1 MVDPE
6 NPKSHSQYCQ
16 RGLQKFSLCIQPM
29 HWDNLRHFL
38 AVARTGSLSGAGRL
52 LRVNPATVSRHIE
65 QLEQELETRLFL
77 REPSGYVRTSAGE
90 RLMARAEAL
99 EQEVLACQATVASE
113 TDVAGRVLVTATET
127 LASAFVLRHL
137 PALRSAYPA
146 LRVELIRT
154 EQTLNLSLREA
165 DIALRLARPH
175 QLGLRA
181 RRIARLDFGL
191 YASPAWI
198 EQFGSPRESSDLKN
212 CDVIDWVDERPD
224 YPAIRWF
231 IQATDTSR
239 VIFRANSPSDRLT
252 AAREGMG
259 VALGPCLVG
268 DTDPGLVRLLPELEL
283 VGPEVWLLVHR
294 DLADLARVRVVLDVL
309 AQRARSDSAR
319 FAGRSRL
326 S

>member
-1 MVDPE
+1 
-6 NPKSHSQYCQ
+6 
-16 RGLQKFSLCIQPM
+16 M

-38 AVARTGSLSGAGRL
+38 AVARSGSLSGAGRCL
-52 LRVNPATVSRHIE
+52 GVNPATVSRHIE
-65 QLEQELETRLFL
+65 QLEQELGTRLFL
-77 REPSGYVRTSAGE
+77 REPSGYVCTSAGE

-137 PALRSAYPA
+137 AALRSAYPA

-212 CDVIDWVDERPD
+212 CDVIDWVDQRPG

-239 VIFRANSPSDRLT
+239 VIFRANSPSDRLA

-268 DTDPGLVRLLPELEL
+268 DKDPGLVRLLPELEL

-294 DLADLARVRVVLDVL
+294 ELANLARVRVVLDVL
-309 AQRARSDSAR
+309 AQCARADVSR

>member
-1 MVDPE
+1 
-6 NPKSHSQYCQ
+6 
-16 RGLQKFSLCIQPM
+16 M

-38 AVARTGSLSGAGRL
+38 AVARTGSLSGAGRCL
-52 LRVNPATVSRHIE
+52 GVNPATVSRHIE

-99 EQEVLACQATVASE
+99 EQGVLACQATVSGEKA
-113 TDVAGRVLVTATET
+113 VAGQVVVTATEA
-127 LASAFVLRHL
+127 LANVFVLRHL

-146 LRVELIRT
+146 LRVALIRT

-198 EQFGSPRESSDLKN
+198 EQFGSPRS
-212 CDVIDWVDERPD
+212 R
-224 YPAIRWF
+224 A
-231 IQATDTSR
+231 TSR
-239 VIFRANSPSDRLT
+239 IAT
-252 AAREGMG
+252 
-259 VALGPCLVG
+259 
-268 DTDPGLVRLLPELEL
+268 
-283 VGPEVWLLVHR
+283 
-294 DLADLARVRVVLDVL
+294 
-309 AQRARSDSAR
+309 
-319 FAGRSRL
+319 
-326 S
+326 